1 MITFYENNPQNHMR
15 YNQRKPDELSFLSD
29 DEDEASL
36 GFNKNKRMSQ
46 ITATDSAYYSESSN
60 QATTL
65 ISPKMSTSPSPHHN
79 VIIWQK
85 QQQQYQKQNESI
97 PSPSSTPTPSFEN
110 GNDMA
115 SVSQMDAVPQIDNWD
130 SRSTE
135 NYSEKSPVNR
145 MKYSP
150 KGPQELSYNSPE
162 QRTQRIQ
169 LRMSQWKEKLELMS
183 NSSAVSSSSSVVG
196 YSANSGR
203 SSPNPNFNNGYKRGR
218 NVRHAS
224 FSSTIDGIDSP
235 FSSARSIYSMNSLP
249 NSVFDEKY
257 DSFAEDDRESV
268 FSIRSSTFHQ
278 NYTPRSK
285 SSLEVRSPSRNS
297 SRLYG
302 AGFTSSPLKES
313 RLHIMQAELE
323 SSQRT
328 YKQKLQQVHQMKQDL
343 EQYQYKLEEVR
354 EKEIEQA
361 RKETIEELENTV
373 IKNLKLE
380 IEALQNKLQET
391 TRELEHSKAYSDMLR
406 NELITLKMN
415 EQSFTDDKVDNDEE
429 EESEETKVESP
440 VITVK
445 EIKSEVTTDRVE
457 SQHNAELPLQS
468 SELQRLAM
476 LERELKKK
484 NEEIIELKKKLD
496 KSTKLNELS
505 KREIDLLNRKVENH
519 RQAREDIEKRHTKLV
534 DVASANE
541 IELNKLRHKL
551 DMLTQRQ
558 DKALKKMKRRYS
570 SILEV
575 DEEEEEEE
583 QEQQQQE
590 VKEIKIEEKIEEETI
605 NKVED
610 LNHEKEESSTSNE
623 VLSNNNNISN
633 EASSTFEP
641 SSLLDDTINDI
652 LDLSDL
658 NKDSLSDTS
667 NVNSDNLDDLLNQ
680 LNLSDLDDDD
690 ENFNLDDISF
700 DDETLMV

>member
-1 MITFYENNPQNHMR
+1 
-15 YNQRKPDELSFLSD
+15 
-29 DEDEASL
+29 
-36 GFNKNKRMSQ
+36 
-46 ITATDSAYYSESSN
+46 
-60 QATTL
+60 
-65 ISPKMSTSPSPHHN
+65 
-79 VIIWQK
+79 
-85 QQQQYQKQNESI
+85 
-97 PSPSSTPTPSFEN
+97 
-110 GNDMA
+110 
-115 SVSQMDAVPQIDNWD
+115 
-130 SRSTE
+130 
-135 NYSEKSPVNR
+135 
-145 MKYSP
+145 
-150 KGPQELSYNSPE
+150 
-162 QRTQRIQ
+162 
-169 LRMSQWKEKLELMS
+169 
-183 NSSAVSSSSSVVG
+183 
-196 YSANSGR
+196 
-203 SSPNPNFNNGYKRGR
+203 
-218 NVRHAS
+218 
-224 FSSTIDGIDSP
+224 
-235 FSSARSIYSMNSLP
+235 
-249 NSVFDEKY
+249 
-257 DSFAEDDRESV
+257 
-268 FSIRSSTFHQ
+268 
-278 NYTPRSK
+278 
-285 SSLEVRSPSRNS
+285 
-297 SRLYG
+297 
-302 AGFTSSPLKES
+302 
-313 RLHIMQAELE
+313 
-323 SSQRT
+323 
-328 YKQKLQQVHQMKQDL
+328 
-343 EQYQYKLEEVR
+343 
-354 EKEIEQA
+354 
-361 RKETIEELENTV
+361 
-373 IKNLKLE
+373 
-380 IEALQNKLQET
+380 
-391 TRELEHSKAYSDMLR
+391 
-406 NELITLKMN
+406 LKMN